1 MTEKINKKDNYHL
14 IFALIFLAIVSVV
27 SMMSGSSFIPL
38 QRVLMYFINPNDSM
52 DQFTLEVLRLPRITL
67 AILAGAALG
76 MSGLMLQ
83 NVLKNPIASPDIIGI
98 TGGASLSA
106 VVFIAF
112 FSHLTIHLLPLFAV
126 LGGAIAMMILL
137 VFQTKGQI
145 RPTTLIIIGI
155 SMQTLFIALVQ
166 GLLITTKQLSAA
178 KAYTWL
184 VGSLYGATFKD
195 TIILGMVILAVVPLL
210 FLVIPKMKISIL
222 DDPVAIGLG
231 LHVQRMKLIQLI
243 TSTILVSMAIS
254 LVGNIGFVGLI
265 APHIAKTI
273 VRGSY
278 AKKLL
283 MSAMI
288 GAISIVI
295 ADLIGRT
302 LFLPKEVPAGVF
314 IAAFGAPFFMYLLLT
329 VKKL

>member
-1 MTEKINKKDNYHL
+1 M
-14 IFALIFLAIVSVV
+14 V
-27 SMMSGSSFIPL
+27 
-38 QRVLMYFINPNDSM
+38 
-52 DQFTLEVLRLPRITL
+52 
-67 AILAGAALG
+67 
-76 MSGLMLQ
+76 
-83 NVLKNPIASPDIIGI
+83 
-98 TGGASLSA
+98 
-106 VVFIAF
+106 
-112 FSHLTIHLLPLFAV
+112 
-126 LGGAIAMMILL
+126 ILL
-137 VFQTKGQI
+137 IFQTKGQI

-195 TIILGMVILAVVPLL
+195 TFILGIVIIAIVPLL

-231 LHVQRMKLIQLI
+231 LNVQRMKLIQLI

-278 AKKLL
+278 AK
-283 MSAMI
+283 S
-288 GAISIVI
+288 
-295 ADLIGRT
+295 
-302 LFLPKEVPAGVF
+302 
-314 IAAFGAPFFMYLLLT
+314 Y
-329 VKKL
+329 

>member
-1 MTEKINKKDNYHL
+1 MRLSKDY
-14 IFALIFLAIVSVV
+14 S
-27 SMMSGSSFIPL
+27 L
-38 QRVLMYFINPNDSM
+38 QRSNY
-52 DQFTLEVLRLPRITL
+52 
-67 AILAGAALG
+67 
-76 MSGLMLQ
+76 
-83 NVLKNPIASPDIIGI
+83 
-98 TGGASLSA
+98 LS
-106 VVFIAF
+106 
-112 FSHLTIHLLPLFAV
+112 
-126 LGGAIAMMILL
+126 
-137 VFQTKGQI
+137 
-145 RPTTLIIIGI
+145 
-155 SMQTLFIALVQ
+155 
-166 GLLITTKQLSAA
+166 A

-210 FLVIPKMKISIL
+210 FLVISKMKISIL

-302 LFLPKEVPAGVF
+302 LFLPKEVPPGVF
-314 IAAFGAPFFMYLLLT
+314 IVAFGAPFFIYLLLT